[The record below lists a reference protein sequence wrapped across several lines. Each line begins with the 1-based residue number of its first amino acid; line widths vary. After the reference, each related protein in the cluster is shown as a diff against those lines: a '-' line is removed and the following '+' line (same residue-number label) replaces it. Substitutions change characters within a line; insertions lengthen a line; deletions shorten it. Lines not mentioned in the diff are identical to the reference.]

1 MKTASI
7 KIKVCGLK
15 SISEVKCASDYGA
28 YWYGMIFVKNSPRFL
43 TYEKA
48 ETLINNT
55 PPFIKPIAITINP
68 SYSKIK
74 SLIELGFK
82 YIQLHGDESTNFCLD
97 LKNEYKLKI
106 IKAISIRSLKDIVYA
121 NKFRNIVNWV
131 LFDYKDDLLAG
142 GTGKSFNWNLLSNKS
157 LNFNWIL
164 SGGLDYN
171 NVDKAIKKTGAK
183 AVDVSS
189 GLEIKKGIK
198 SIELIKKFCNKV
210 KST

>member
-1 MKTASI
+1 M
-7 KIKVCGLK
+7 
-15 SISEVKCASDYGA
+15 
-28 YWYGMIFVKNSPRFL
+28 
-43 TYEKA
+43 
-48 ETLINNT
+48 NNQ
-55 PPFIKPIAITINP
+55 
-68 SYSKIK
+68 S
-74 SLIELGFK
+74 
-82 YIQLHGDESTNFCLD
+82 
-97 LKNEYKLKI
+97 
-106 IKAISIRSLKDIVYA
+106 
-121 NKFRNIVNWV
+121 
-131 LFDYKDDLLAG
+131 DYKDDLLAG

>member
-28 YWYGMIFVKNSPRFL
+28 CWYGMIFVKNSPRFL
-43 TYEKA
+43 TYEQA

-55 PPFIKPIAITINP
+55 PPFIEPIAVTINP

-106 IKAISIRSLKDIVYA
+106 IKAISIRSLKDIEYA